1 MAVGNPTVGL
11 SAHAGQ
17 VDVRITAKAAS
28 QAEAEQLIAS
38 LEAELRA
45 RLGSVIYA
53 EGTATLE
60 EVVAG
65 LLAERGLTLA
75 LVDQVTGGE
84 VAERLRDS
92 SQAQVLVGV
101 EPAGSVERGGWSVER
116 EGEPAETDLAGQG
129 PAATAA
135 HLAARVR
142 AEAGASLG
150 LAVYAPPR
158 PGFGVSSAER
168 EAERPLT
175 YLALDTGGP
184 ASARSYQFGGDSQ
197 LTRRWLSTRALDLV
211 RRYLIGAPDEEI
223 G

>member
-1 MAVGNPTVGL
+1 
-11 SAHAGQ
+11 

-28 QAEAEQLIAS
+28 QAEAEQLIAP

-53 EGTATLE
+53 EGTETLE

-101 EPAGSVERGGWSVER
+101 EQAEKYLAGAPSPG
-116 EGEPAETDLAGQG
+116 DAGQG

-168 EAERPLT
+168 GAEPPLT
-175 YLALDTGGP
+175 YLSLDDGGP